1 MGWGWR
7 FVLWSPPVV
16 TLQKVSLPQTSA
28 SHHFGLLSIRQNEPG
43 SATSL
48 SDCKAFFIFTF
59 LTPQDKLGG
68 KLCLTFQGNSGVSAI
83 IPDHC
88 ACKSEYEVG
97 PCKVF
102 SFLHACSS
110 DQPENITQLYLFTFV
125 YLIWYRY
132 KADYQQMLIFTELE
146 NEWLP

>member
-1 MGWGWR
+1 MAVI
-7 FVLWSPPVV
+7 VLKHKIQTLWYIMIRALSPFPEKLQPCSSVLRAFKWSVP
-16 TLQKVSLPQTSA
+16 
-28 SHHFGLLSIRQNEPG
+28 
-43 SATSL
+43 
-48 SDCKAFFIFTF
+48 SDCKTFFIFIF
-59 LTPQDKLGG
+59 LTPQNKLVG

-110 DQPENITQLYLFTFV
+110 DQPENITQPYLFTFV